1 VPNPFSDFWDFLIGN
16 TGDYDALG
24 SWKYLF
30 VVLFVTLIAASAAIA
45 VENWWS
51 DPTQRTGAHLATC
64 VMRVMVGGMWFQGM
78 LWKLP
83 LPISDGLK
91 FWVEQMGERA
101 AFGFQRNLAT
111 NFYLPYLH
119 ILNPIV
125 FLAELTFAVSLTLG
139 LGTRLVSVLAII
151 FVLHLWLGIYAP
163 GDPAEWPWS
172 YVFLAMVLFMFALHG
187 AGRSLGADA
196 LIGRHRP
203 TGLLGRLAAIAG

>member
-1 VPNPFSDFWDFLIGN
+1 M
-16 TGDYDALG
+16 
-24 SWKYLF
+24 
-30 VVLFVTLIAASAAIA
+30 
-45 VENWWS
+45 E

-64 VMRVMVGGMWFQGM
+64 VMRVMVGGMWFEGM

-83 LPISDGLK
+83 LPVSDGLK

-101 AFGFQRNLAT
+101 AFGFQRDLAT

-125 FLAELTFAVSLTLG
+125 FLAELTFAVSLILG

-163 GDPAEWPWS
+163 GDLAEWPRS
-172 YVFLAMVLFMFALHG
+172 YVFLAMVLFMFALHR

-196 LIGRHRP
+196 LIGRHPP